1 MTSATE
7 QPVRSLEDGESGL
20 LTSELST
27 PSTLLGLAE
36 LAMEKTPESAWL
48 AGESLLFVSLGDS
61 GEGGLGAGSL
71 LYGSMGGKV
80 YPEKNLSC
88 LVCVGLTFMGFF
100 LLIYF

>member
-20 LTSELST
+20 LTSELRT

-48 AGESLLFVSLGDS
+48 AGESLLLVSLGDS
-61 GEGGLGAGSL
+61 GGGGRVQGHWCTDHLG
-71 LYGSMGGKV
+71 
-80 YPEKNLSC
+80 ER
-88 LVCVGLTFMGFF
+88 
-100 LLIYF
+100 